1 MATVPVEFDQPT
13 ERPLVSG
20 TSILLFSA
28 FLAGTVFGQAMPT
41 AVQFHA
47 LTAAAAGA
55 LAYIALWYTH
65 LVQTQRAASQASE
78 KVSRRLER
86 KLGKHLSTRSDLMAG
101 VTRRVDATREG

>member
-1 MATVPVEFDQPT
+1 MATVRVDFEQPN

-28 FLAGTVFGQAMPT
+28 FLAGAVFGQAMPR
-41 AVQFHA
+41 AIQFHA

-65 LVQTQRAASQASE
+65 LVQTQKAASRASE

-86 KLGKHLSTRSDLMAG
+86 KLGKHLSTRADLLSG
-101 VTRRVDATREG
+101 TNHRIDTTRNG